1 MSKVQQSILVACLAF
16 IVLVSALFAFRARQ
30 IHDETL
36 ADAVYGLTNQT
47 RVLRV
52 FVEESFGS
60 IEAQLRVIAARFRIV
75 GDFNADEIRDIDVVL
90 NVRLGS
96 PPYID
101 NMVVADAAG
110 TAFFAARPAAAP
122 SLADRDYFAV
132 HRGNPASGLVLG
144 PVERAG
150 PGKSPYF
157 TMSQRLETRDGQF
170 AGVAVAYIGIE
181 ALARE
186 FDRLRTHPEGSLAL
200 IAADGTLVTRAPYSP
215 EYVGQPVLYPRRTA
229 GGRKLG
235 GGDGSVVFHRPADV
249 DGSSRLIAQSRL
261 DRYPFTVGTTIT
273 ESAAYA
279 RRWREWRQLGLIWGL
294 FVLTA
299 ILGGT
304 LLVRQTGRL
313 FAARETLGR
322 TSRELDFYKYALDHH
337 AIVAITDANGRIVH
351 ANDKFCEISKYAR
364 EELIGQNHRLLNS
377 GVHPQSFFRDLWRTI
392 ARGQVWRGDVC
403 NRAKD
408 GSLYW
413 VDTAV
418 VPLPDERGRPFRYFA
433 IRIDITGRKRVEA
446 DLVAAKTEAEA
457 ANRFKGELLA
467 NTSHELR
474 TPLNAVIGFSEVM
487 KAETFGPIPPQ
498 YRDYAADIHNAGKH
512 LLRIV
517 NDILDMSAID
527 AGKLELDEVKL
538 DLPELLKDVLRLIR
552 HRAEVGGINLREKI
566 PEKLPPLLADE
577 RRVKQIALNLLA
589 NAVKFNPP
597 GGSVTLAA
605 GRTAEESLFFSVA
618 DTGVGM
624 DEEEVAV
631 AMSKFGQVDSSLARR
646 HEGTGLG
653 LPLAR
658 ELTELHG
665 GCFEIASAKGRG
677 TTVTVMFPAARTVG
691 IQGMARIPEFTMN
704 PPTCGKDKCG
714 PGRDDNDGG
723 AAGGKRS
730 GCACTDAVPDHD
742 SEENRENGGT
752 NPGQRPGS
760 RPA

>member
-1 MSKVQQSILVACLAF
+1 MSGIQNRILAACLGF
-16 IVLVSALFAFRARQ
+16 IALVSALFAFRAWQ
-30 IHDETL
+30 IHDEAL
-36 ADAVYGLTNQT
+36 AEAVHGLTNQS
-47 RVLRV
+47 RVLKV
-52 FVEESFGS
+52 FVEESFGGV
-60 IEAQLRVIAARFRIV
+60 EAQLRVIAARVRAAS
-75 GDFNADEIRDIDVVL
+75 DFNADGIRDIGLVL
-90 NVRLGS
+90 NARRGS
-96 PPYID
+96 PAYID

-110 TAFFAARPAAAP
+110 TAFFTARAGVAP
-122 SLADRDYFAV
+122 SLADKDYFAV
-132 HRGNPASGLVLG
+132 HRGNPGSGTVLG

-150 PGKSPYF
+150 TGSPPYF

-170 AGVAVAYIGIE
+170 AGVVVAYIDIE

-200 IAADGTLVTRAPYSP
+200 IAADGTVITRAPYSP
-215 EYVGQPVLYPRRTA
+215 EYVGQAALYPRRTA

-235 GGDGSVVFHRPADV
+235 GDAGSVVFHRPVAL
-249 DGSSRLIAQSRL
+249 DGASRLIAQSRL
-261 DRYPFTVGTTIT
+261 DRFPFTVGTTIT

-279 RRWREWRQLGLIWGL
+279 RCWREWQQLALIWCL
-294 FVLTA
+294 FVLTT
-299 ILGGT
+299 ILGGA
-304 LLVRQTGRL
+304 LIVRQTGRL
-313 FAARETLGR
+313 FAARENLGR
-322 TSRELDFYKYALDHH
+322 ASRELDFYKYALDHH
-337 AIVAITDANGRIVH
+337 AIVAITDAGGRIIH

-364 EELIGQNHRLLNS
+364 EELLGQNHRLLNS

-392 ARGQVWRGDVC
+392 ARGDVWRSDVC

-413 VDTAV
+413 VDTAI
-418 VPLPDERGRPFRYFA
+418 VPLPDERGKPFRYFA
-433 IRIDITGRKRVEA
+433 IRIDITGRKRMETE
-446 DLVAAKTEAEA
+446 LVAAKTAAEA

-487 KAETFGPIPPQ
+487 KTETFGPIPPK

-527 AGKLELDEVKL
+527 AGRLELDEVKL
-538 DLPELLKDVLRLIR
+538 DLPALLKDVTRLIR
-552 HRAEVGGINLREKI
+552 HRAEAGNIDLHEKI
-566 PEKLPPLLADE
+566 PERLPPLFADE
-577 RRVKQIALNLLA
+577 RRVKQIMLNLLA
-589 NAVKFNPP
+589 NAVKFNSP

-605 GRTAEESLFFSVA
+605 GRAADGSLFFSVA

-631 AMSKFGQVDSSLARR
+631 AMSKFGQLDSSLARK

-665 GCFEIASAKGRG
+665 GCLEIASAKNRG
-677 TTVTVMFPAARTVG
+677 TTVTVTFPAARTVG
-691 IQGMARIPEFTMN
+691 I
-704 PPTCGKDKCG
+704 
-714 PGRDDNDGG
+714 
-723 AAGGKRS
+723 
-730 GCACTDAVPDHD
+730 
-742 SEENRENGGT
+742 
-752 NPGQRPGS
+752 
-760 RPA
+760 